1 MRGSSEILKLA
12 WAQVDFRN
20 RLVHVIKTTR
30 NKNRVIPMN
39 NVMYKTLQ
47 ELRAEANG
55 SERVYQSKHVQSKH
69 IVGLGFPL
77 AVLVLSLGV
86 VARLEGQFNMRQ
98 SQNACPV
105 IADLFPTQVR
115 SADVLRYIFPENME
129 IPLDKA
135 GDLSKVAQRISIAL
149 LAPGGEEI
157 ELTFSW
163 RSAVFINPR
172 IEWGEYSG
180 SFLVKGN
187 GKPNCFFLGHSAG
200 LPMNIPCAEFYFS
213 IPPAVEIKEV
223 LFSSL
228 ACEEYSPEDCPMPG
242 LERQIGEAF
251 IASLRTPQDNAKTR
265 KFISLL
271 EEAIPEYGC
280 FTRDAGHPVPA
291 LFLAD
296 LASIWHWLDY
306 LYQKMDEMNDDALR
320 VFAGIYDKHPDGVL
334 SEVMADHIEKILH
347 DRPLFILNNWPE
359 IRTYKRNILES
370 RGLWGLTGITGLI
383 AIYSDIGRKE
393 PKYKAYCDEIIRIL
407 DEKGNKNYEVSR
419 SSR

>member
-1 MRGSSEILKLA
+1 MGTA
-12 WAQVDFRN
+12 G
-20 RLVHVIKTTR
+20 H
-30 NKNRVIPMN
+30 P
-39 NVMYKTLQ
+39 
-47 ELRAEANG
+47 G
-55 SERVYQSKHVQSKH
+55 KH
-69 IVGLGFPL
+69 IVGLGIPL
-77 AVLVLSLGV
+77 AVFVLSLGV
-86 VARLEGQFNMRQ
+86 FAGLEAQFNMRPN
-98 SQNACPV
+98 QNACPV

-115 SADVLRYIFPENME
+115 SDDILKYIFPKNSI
-129 IPLDKA
+129 IPIDEA
-135 GDLSKVAQRISIAL
+135 GDLSRVAQRISIAL
-149 LAPGGEEI
+149 LAPDGGDIEI
-157 ELTFSW
+157 TFYW
-163 RSAVFINPR
+163 KSAVFINPR
-172 IEWGEYSG
+172 IGWGEHSG
-180 SFLVKGN
+180 SFLVKGD
-187 GKPNCFFLGHSAG
+187 GKPNCFFLGYSAG
-200 LPMNIPCAEFYFS
+200 LPVNIPCAEFFFR
-213 IPPAVEIKEV
+213 IPSGVEIKEV

-228 ACEEYSPEDCPMPG
+228 AGEEYISEDCPMPG

-271 EEAIPEYGC
+271 EKAIPEYGC

-291 LFLAD
+291 LFLVD
-296 LASIWHWLDY
+296 LTSIWHWIDY

-370 RGLWGLTGITGLI
+370 RGLWDLTEITGLI

-407 DEKGNKNYEVSR
+407 DEKGNKDYEVSR